1 MSESYHRRGRE
12 RIGSNMTAVRYMIL
26 GLLLSISPTLT
37 ASVERIAVYHT
48 AGRHATLLCG
58 SVSFPDCS
66 ETTWIYNSV
75 TLSPTMT
82 LSKDLTVKLEDRAER
97 LSVGSRCSL
106 HINNISAEDAGLYTC
121 RQPHQHYAAVYLSVL
136 TVTPQQTDSMLT
148 LQCVLYTYG
157 GPGWCRDRVSV
168 RWVDHTATD
177 LQKDHRYQVLTSPCS
192 SNLTTKLESTGSNRR
207 WTCEVT
213 DGSQVKTSY
222 SYTAENQERANS
234 EEGEATVTTESGDL
248 NNLMIAGLAAAAVVV
263 LVLSVCF
270 VLVVKSR
277 RRTENYTNQNKS
289 VNNCKPSKAGQKET
303 ARDAD
308 KPEQQYETIKD
319 NSADTLTYA
328 EVVHTSSEQKWKEE
342 ADLDCCTEY
351 TTIKIANMRP

>member
-1 MSESYHRRGRE
+1 MF
-12 RIGSNMTAVRYMIL
+12 V
-26 GLLLSISPTLT
+26 
-37 ASVERIAVYHT
+37 
-48 AGRHATLLCG
+48 C
-58 SVSFPDCS
+58 
-66 ETTWIYNSV
+66 
-75 TLSPTMT
+75 
-82 LSKDLTVKLEDRAER
+82 DLFL
-97 LSVGSRCSL
+97 
-106 HINNISAEDAGLYTC
+106 
-121 RQPHQHYAAVYLSVL
+121 
-136 TVTPQQTDSMLT
+136 
-148 LQCVLYTYG
+148 
-157 GPGWCRDRVSV
+157 
-168 RWVDHTATD
+168 
-177 LQKDHRYQVLTSPCS
+177 
-192 SNLTTKLESTGSNRR
+192 
-207 WTCEVT
+207 
-213 DGSQVKTSY
+213 
-222 SYTAENQERANS
+222 TAENQERANS